1 MICRSSNRIGGWVL
15 LVRLKGSPLMNG
27 SIAAVL
33 AEGIYIGGGVLVVIL
48 IILLILYM
56 MRRA

>member
-1 MICRSSNRIGGWVL
+1 
-15 LVRLKGSPLMNG
+15 MNG

-33 AEGIYIGGGVLVVIL
+33 AEGIYIGGGVLVAIL

>member
-1 MICRSSNRIGGWVL
+1 
-15 LVRLKGSPLMNG
+15 MNG

-33 AEGIYIGGGVLVVIL
+33 AEGIYIGGGVLVLIL

-56 MRRA
+56 MRRV